1 VVYFGSGDGKIYA
14 IKAAGPNPGY
24 VLWSYATGGSI
35 YASPA
40 VADGVVYVGSSDD
53 NLYALGA
60 HGGALIWQVSTGSL
74 VRSAAVANGVVYAT
88 SFDDTMYVLNAT
100 TGAILGTAVTG
111 ANYFGNPVISDGVV
125 YVASYQQ
132 PLYAFA
138 LQAGTDVIRPPAP
151 STLHPNMDL
160 VAAK

>member
-1 VVYFGSGDGKIYA
+1 
-14 IKAAGPNPGY
+14 
-24 VLWSYATGGSI
+24 
-35 YASPA
+35 
-40 VADGVVYVGSSDD
+40 VYVGSSDD

-60 HGGALIWQVSTGSL
+60 HSGALIWEVTTGSL
-74 VRSAAVANGVVYAT
+74 VRSAAVGNGVVYAT
-88 SFDDTMYVLNAT
+88 SFDDSLYVLNAA

-138 LQAGTDVIRPPAP
+138 LAAGTNVVRAPAP
-151 STLHPNMDL
+151 AMLRPNMDL
-160 VAAK
+160 VAVK